1 MININ
6 VNVQGDRRIL
16 LNRLQNLKPAF
27 KNIGEHL
34 TRTTDR
40 RFAQEGGALDWKPLK
55 PETIAEKRRNRRRMK
70 ILQRS
75 GPLRN
80 TITYFVTER
89 GLVFGSNQ
97 VYAPTHQFGDEDRG
111 IPARPFLVI
120 TDEDRTAIAE
130 IIDNHLFNI

>member
-6 VNVQGDRRIL
+6 VNIQGDRRVL

-40 RFAQEGGALDWKPLK
+40 RFATEGGSQKWVALK
-55 PETIAEKRRNRRRMK
+55 PETVAEKRRNRRRNK

-75 GPLRN
+75 GPLRT
-80 TITYFVTER
+80 TIRYFVTDK

-97 VYAPTHQFGDEDRG
+97 VYAATHQFGDDDRG
-111 IPARPFLVI
+111 IPARPFLEI

-130 IIDNHLFNI
+130 IIDDHLFNI